1 MGGTTMA
8 KYLMSTSMVNKYQ
21 ELLALTIIENHGSM
35 ELRLMS
41 LYPSETVL
49 VG

>member
-1 MGGTTMA
+1 MGGTMTV

-21 ELLALTIIENHGSM
+21 ELLALTAIENHGGV

-41 LYPSETVL
+41 LYPLETVL